1 MEASSSNAAPS
12 ERDERVMMIGGVQVK
27 FPCKPYPSQTQMMFK
42 VNVCPECILWAHRT
56 IFYRIPYTYFSFM
69 CSLSEL
75 RDKTCIAFLY
85 SRASWTEDANSNL
98 VTLR

>member
-1 MEASSSNAAPS
+1 
-12 ERDERVMMIGGVQVK
+12 MIGGVQVK